1 VTDELEVLRKLDKAL
16 HTIRYDGMRLL
27 VLLYFLNQQF
37 KWVDSYL
44 LAELGLMTTGFYTA
58 SIRLEKLGLVERR
71 RLDIKSFVRIT
82 EKGRR
87 FVECLL
93 FLLEDQSRGDQK
105 DSATL

>member
-1 VTDELEVLRKLDKAL
+1 VGRLDVTDELEVLRKLDKAL

-87 FVECLL
+87 FAECLL
-93 FLLEDQSRGDQK
+93 SLLEDQRR
-105 DSATL
+105 

>member
-1 VTDELEVLRKLDKAL
+1 MKLNWLDL
-16 HTIRYDGMRLL
+16 
-27 VLLYFLNQQF
+27 
-37 KWVDSYL
+37 YL

-82 EKGRR
+82 EVGRR
-87 FVECLL
+87 LVECLL
-93 FLLEDQSRGDQK
+93 FLLEDQRKGDQK

>member
-44 LAELGLMTTGFYTA
+44 QAELRLMTTGFYTA

-87 FVECLL
+87 FAECLL
-93 FLLEDQSRGDQK
+93 SLLEDQRRGDQK